1 MRKILGSLMLLSVFL
16 LSGCGGKVEVE
27 GIHPRKGGI
36 QESFTEPARTRLAKT
51 YPIAM
56 PVAGRV
62 ERIDLEPGDPV
73 KKGQVLAK
81 YDLVPFQSALAEAQA
96 AVRELES
103 QIVVKEDNRLEDTM
117 LSETRA
123 TVKAASESVNA
134 SAKQTEAERVNAE
147 HAQRNLARIR
157 KLAAEKTVPESEL
170 DDAQLTA
177 DTADISLKRQEF
189 YHAALNAMTVAVN
202 LGPSFVEKYVL
213 RKGLE
218 RETLVQQVSEAK
230 ARLAKAQHDL
240 ELADIRSPIDG
251 VVLERH
257 EQGDRTVAVG
267 ELLLVVGNLDEL
279 EVLADILTQDALR
292 LHVGSEVGLEPAL
305 GVEPI
310 PGKVK
315 RIEPQGFTKLSSL
328 GVEQQRVAVIVS
340 LERRRD
346 GLGVGYRVQARF
358 LTGSKA
364 DTLIVPRFTV
374 LQAPDRSFY
383 VFKIAGGR
391 LKKQPV
397 TIGLRSD
404 LELEVTDGLS
414 PADTIVAEPDTTM
427 KDGMG
432 VSVTRVRG

>member
-1 MRKILGSLMLLSVFL
+1 
-16 LSGCGGKVEVE
+16 VEVE
-27 GIHPRKGGI
+27 GIHPRKGEI

-56 PVAGRV
+56 PVAGRI

-81 YDLVPFQSALAEAQA
+81 YDLVPFQAALAEAQA
-96 AVRELES
+96 AVRELEA

-134 SAKQTEAERVNAE
+134 SAKQTEAERANAE
-147 HAQRNLARIR
+147 HAQRNLVRMK
-157 KLAAEKTVPESEL
+157 KLAGEKTIPESEF
-170 DDAQLTA
+170 DDAQLRA
-177 DTADISLKRQEF
+177 DTAEIALKRQEF
-189 YHAALNAMTVAVN
+189 YHAALNALTVAVN

-213 RKGLE
+213 RKSLE
-218 RETLVQQVSEAK
+218 RETLVHQVSEAK

-251 VVLERH
+251 VVLERN
-257 EQGDRTVAVG
+257 EQGDRTMSVG
-267 ELLLVVGNLDEL
+267 QALLLVGNLDEL
-279 EVLADILTQDALR
+279 EVVADILTQDALR
-292 LHVGSEVGLEPAL
+292 LHIGSQVSLEPAL

-340 LERRRD
+340 LQSRD
-346 GLGVGYRVQARF
+346 RKGADKTFAGGLGVGYRVQARF
-358 LTGSKA
+358 LTGAKP

-374 LQAPDRSFY
+374 LQAPNRSFY
-383 VFKIAGGR
+383 VFKIAGGK

-397 TIGLRSD
+397 AIGLRSD
-404 LELEVTDGLS
+404 LELEVTGGLS

-427 KDGMG
+427 KDGMS
-432 VSVTRVRG
+432 VSVTKVRG